1 MKRILA
7 LVVSLGFLVSAATPA
22 PAAGPSAPGVS
33 PESPDPGAV
42 LERGWIVRAA
52 DNICGLRDA
61 NQLSNPAKLNYKRC
75 LAATPELKKMKDE
88 GIAPESP
95 EGIQLTNAAA
105 TRVGTAANTVRK
117 AGGFCSVWKEIS
129 HADGRSISDITARV
143 ISQY

>member
-22 PAAGPSAPGVS
+22 PAAGPSAPGVSPES

-105 TRVGTAANTVRK
+105 TRTGPTV
-117 AGGFCSVWKEIS
+117 
-129 HADGRSISDITARV
+129 ADNMIFFAEDYCLVAIESAK
-143 ISQY
+143 